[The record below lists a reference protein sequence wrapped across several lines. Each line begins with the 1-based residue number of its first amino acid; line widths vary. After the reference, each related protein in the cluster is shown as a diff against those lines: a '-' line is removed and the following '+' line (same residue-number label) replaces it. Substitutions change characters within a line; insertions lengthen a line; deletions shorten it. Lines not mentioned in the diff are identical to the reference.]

1 MRMIRT
7 SLLLALAAALV
18 PGVALAGGDRDTHR
32 GEGGPSAG
40 HVGSPSQTAPH
51 QVVYILRGT
60 ITALTGTPTPTG
72 FTMDVTKAND
82 AGAKALGGPTA
93 TGGPVNPSV
102 VQNVLID
109 PGTRVFRTAR
119 GHKSHH
125 SSGKGKGSRVST
137 DPASL
142 RVGDEVKVLWR
153 AAPGLTGATLATTV
167 ARQVIAKGA
176 LPPKPAKF
184 IVRAYVVS
192 LPDPGALPTTFL
204 VDPFKVNGNAARA
217 LNPLDPTITGG
228 SYDLA
233 GTIPVIIGPWTK
245 VNVAGQGR
253 WGHWGHHR
261 VGRGLAEKLARVKVG
276 DRVDVQWTA
285 PAGSAFWTQAARKV
299 EFKSAGKGHK

>member
-32 GEGGPSAG
+32 GEGGPPAL
-40 HVGSPSQTAPH
+40 VGSSPQAAPH

-60 ITALTGTPTPTG
+60 ITALTGTPAPTG
-72 FTMDVTKAND
+72 FTMDVNKAND
-82 AGAKALGGPTA
+82 AGATALGGPTA
-93 TGGPVNPSV
+93 KGGPVNPPV

-109 PGTRVFRTAR
+109 PGTRVFRMAR
-119 GHKSHH
+119 GHKSNH
-125 SSGKGKGSRVST
+125 SSGKGKSGGLST

-142 RVGDEVKVLWR
+142 QVGDEVKVLWK

-176 LPPKPAKF
+176 LPPKPVKF

-217 LNPLDPTITGG
+217 LNPLNPAITGG

-233 GTIPVIIGPWTK
+233 GTIPVTIGPWTK
-245 VNVAGQGR
+245 VKVTGR
-253 WGHWGHHR
+253 GHWGHHR
-261 VGRGLAEKLARVKVG
+261 VGRGLAKKLARVKVG
-276 DRVDVQWTA
+276 DRVEVEWKA
-285 PAGSAFWTQAARKV
+285 PAGSAFWTRAAREV
-299 EFKSAGKGHK
+299 EFKSAKKGHK